1 MHYIRENGPALFSR
15 DQLTQYQKDKHC
27 PLTEEIVGE
36 FLWHAVRACMHA
48 KSL

>member
-1 MHYIRENGPALFSR
+1 MRPLQIITFLNMHYIRENGRVLFSR

-36 FLWHAVRACMHA
+36 FL
-48 KSL
+48 